1 MRTRSPEAFAVV
13 VMESRSP
20 EAASSDSLGH
30 SSVGPSMMM
39 QRTTCSTGR
48 LCLCLSVCL
57 FLPSLL
63 DDSSRHPLLPILG
76 F

>member
-20 EAASSDSLGH
+20 EAASSDNLESQQCGALDDAADYQLYWQA
-30 SSVGPSMMM
+30 V
-39 QRTTCSTGR
+39 
-48 LCLCLSVCL
+48 SVCL

-63 DDSSRHPLLPILG
+63 DDSSRDPS
-76 F
+76 FQY